1 MKIAVM
7 KETFEGETRVP
18 LIPPT
23 VDKLVKLGAE
33 VEIESGMGA
42 TCRYEDADYEKVG
55 VTINSDRKALLQS
68 ADIVLRLR
76 KPPMEEI
83 ELMKKGCIHI
93 SYLDPFNEI
102 ELVDKMKECSIS
114 CVSLEMLPRTTVAQ
128 KMDVL
133 SSQANLGGYMAVI
146 IGTEQLDKILPMMTT
161 PAGTIKPSR
170 VFIIG
175 VGVAG
180 LQAIATARRLGA
192 RVEAFDTR
200 PVVEEQVKSLG
211 AKFVK
216 IDLGETG
223 QTKDGYAMQLTPEQV
238 QMQKD
243 GMAKVC
249 AQADIV
255 ITTAQLFGRPAPRI
269 VDRAMIDQ
277 MQPGSVII
285 DMAVETGGN
294 VEGSEVGKVNVID
307 GVKVV
312 GYANLPGLVPL
323 TASQMY
329 SSNLG
334 SFVDH
339 FWDKEEKIFNLNL
352 EDDLIKGSLITHDG
366 ELFSE
371 MYKSIMNK

>member
-18 LIPPT
+18 LIPVT

-33 VEIESGMGA
+33 VEIEAGLGE
-42 TCRYEDADYEKVG
+42 TCRYADTDYEKVG
-55 VTINSDRKALLQS
+55 ARVNNERKALLQS
-68 ADIVLRLR
+68 AGIVLRLR
-76 KPPMEEI
+76 KPPLEEV
-83 ELMKKGCIHI
+83 ELMQKGCIHI

-114 CVSLEMLPRTTVAQ
+114 CVSLEMLPRSTIAQ

-146 IGTEQLDKILPMMTT
+146 IGAEQLDKILPMMTT
-161 PAGTIKPSR
+161 PAGTIKPAS

-223 QTKDGYAMQLTPEQV
+223 QTKDGYAVQLTPEQI
-238 QMQKD
+238 QKQKE
-243 GMAKVC
+243 GMAKAC
-249 AQADIV
+249 AKADIV

-269 VDRAMIDQ
+269 VDRPMIAQ
-277 MQPGSVII
+277 MQPGSVIV

-294 VEGSEVGKVNVID
+294 VEGSELNKVVEVD
-307 GVKVV
+307 GIKVV

-334 SFVDH
+334 NFIDH
-339 FWDKEEKIFNLNL
+339 FWEKEEKIFNLNL
-352 EDDLIKGSLITHDG
+352 EDDLIKGALITHDG
-366 ELFSE
+366 ELYSE
-371 MYKSIMNK
+371 TYKSIMNK

>member
-1 MKIAVM
+1 
-7 KETFEGETRVP
+7 
-18 LIPPT
+18 
-23 VDKLVKLGAE
+23 
-33 VEIESGMGA
+33 
-42 TCRYEDADYEKVG
+42 
-55 VTINSDRKALLQS
+55 
-68 ADIVLRLR
+68 
-76 KPPMEEI
+76 
-83 ELMKKGCIHI
+83 
-93 SYLDPFNEI
+93 
-102 ELVDKMKECSIS
+102 
-114 CVSLEMLPRTTVAQ
+114 MLFR
-128 KMDVL
+128 
-133 SSQANLGGYMAVI
+133 S
-146 IGTEQLDKILPMMTT
+146 
-161 PAGTIKPSR
+161 
-170 VFIIG
+170 
-175 VGVAG
+175 
-180 LQAIATARRLGA
+180 
-192 RVEAFDTR
+192 
-200 PVVEEQVKSLG
+200 
-211 AKFVK
+211 
-216 IDLGETG
+216 
-223 QTKDGYAMQLTPEQV
+223 
-238 QMQKD
+238 KD

-255 ITTAQLFGRPAPRI
+255 ITTAQLFGRLAPRI
-269 VDRAMIDQ
+269 VDRAMIAQ

-334 SFVDH
+334 SFVEH